1 MNVKEEFFRLK
12 DRWIHFKGEEQK
24 KADAEMQ
31 AFFDSLNS
39 EDSALLEEAVNEDFA
54 RIRKDVACTY
64 QLAEQISIRKQLES
78 VLQFQQQYTHNN
90 GTPKRRIYNK
100 IQDERYTLC
109 HLMARDIQNLFR
121 KIINLDIRKARRARR
136 QRKAHI
142 VHPRRNHAV
151 KRRIMRPRRTHTTLC
166 RQHLKPGAIVSPKT
180 KDTRRASGAQSKVCQ
195 KAHLLILCTKP

>member
-90 GTPKRRIYNK
+90 GTPNEEFIIKYK
-100 IQDERYTLC
+100 
-109 HLMARDIQNLFR
+109 MRDILFAISWR
-121 KIINLDIRKARRARR
+121 EISKTYFGKSSTWIYEKLDGRDGNGKPTSFTPEETMQLKGALCDLAERIRRCADS
-136 QRKAHI
+136 I
-142 VHPRRNHAV
+142 
-151 KRRIMRPRRTHTTLC
+151 
-166 RQHLKPGAIVSPKT
+166 
-180 KDTRRASGAQSKVCQ
+180 
-195 KAHLLILCTKP
+195 